1 MYFDLLLSSFSLRA
15 LKPKTMLMYSKL
27 FLDFFPIFIFAKN
40 AKFSEK
46 VCKIRKRIFSKFR
59 IFRKVYVGWKPLVH
73 FIYILLQA
81 EDKFTNLKF
90 KLRTQTI

>member
-1 MYFDLLLSSFSLRA
+1 MQNLT
-15 LKPKTMLMYSKL
+15 KK
-27 FLDFFPIFIFAKN
+27 FAKYESE
-40 AKFSEK
+40 FSQN
-46 VCKIRKRIFSKFR
+46 FAF
-59 IFRKVYVGWKPLVH
+59 FAKVYDGWKPLVH